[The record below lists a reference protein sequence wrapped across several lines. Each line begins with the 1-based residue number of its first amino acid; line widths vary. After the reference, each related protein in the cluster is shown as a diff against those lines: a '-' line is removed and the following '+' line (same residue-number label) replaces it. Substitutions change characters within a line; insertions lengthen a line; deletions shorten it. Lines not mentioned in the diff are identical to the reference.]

1 MTFMPRVSM
10 PYICPDMMF
19 ALKDLRRTYMHST
32 MEDIR
37 QSLHR
42 TFNIERNGGTIIVRD
57 DSTLV
62 LANYNLV
69 HLQLIEAVKAQ
80 YPNVEIY
87 FENYANSSSGY
98 VVFFVF
104 KSKRSLLTSSDF
116 FQFVCLVLI
125 AICFYCIILHTVPFD
140 TT

>member
-1 MTFMPRVSM
+1 
-10 PYICPDMMF
+10 MF
-19 ALKDLRRTYMHST
+19 ALKDHRVTYMHST

-37 QSLHR
+37 QRLHQ
-42 TFNIERNGGTIIVRD
+42 TFNIERNGGTIIARD
-57 DSTLV
+57 DSTLM

-69 HLQLIEAVKAQ
+69 HLQLIETVKAQ

-87 FENYANSSSGY
+87 FENYTHSSSGY

-116 FQFVCLVLI
+116 FQFVCLVIIVL
-125 AICFYCIILHTVPFD
+125 CFYCIILHTVPFE

>member
-1 MTFMPRVSM
+1 M

>member
-1 MTFMPRVSM
+1 
-10 PYICPDMMF
+10 MF